1 MGELTLVAFVE
12 FEQASEALD
21 IDRAVVGL
29 ADKRENGFAIIHE
42 QRRLR
47 RTPVAG
53 LETVSRKNC
62 VGNRKRSV
70 LIINLMKIVHVA
82 SEMYPYVKTG
92 GLADAVG
99 ALAVTLADAG
109 HDVSVVI
116 PGYRAVLEHPDAARA
131 ERLQR
136 LRIEMG
142 DVFMSGDIRVFS
154 PRERLTVYLVC
165 REEFFDRRNPYGNG
179 ERDYEDN
186 HHRFIFFCKGVVEL
200 LRLSQLGADVVHS
213 HDWQTGLLPLL
224 LRHAEQRH
232 GVTLGMKTIFTV
244 HNIAFQGVF
253 PMRSFYRTNL
263 PDELQGIDGVEY
275 YGQMSMMKGGLLFAD
290 RVTTVSP
297 RYALEIQTP
306 EFGCGLDGVVQTRA
320 DDLVGLINGIDT
332 QVWNPGLDRH
342 LPANYSADNLAGKA
356 VCRKALLKQ
365 VGFDPATTGPVF
377 GMICRLTEQKGVHLM
392 LANRAFFEKE
402 DVRLIVLGTGEARF
416 EQGLR
421 ELAAAFPHKVAFAS
435 RLDEAMSHLVEA
447 GSDFFLMPSCFE
459 PCGLNQ
465 MYSQAYGT
473 VPLVSKVGGLV
484 DTVIDVEAD
493 PSRGTGIMFPPT
505 IEGVADGLTRALRLH
520 ADGRRFAAVQQRGMR
535 RDFSWRK
542 AAKAY
547 EQLYSDAL

>member
-1 MGELTLVAFVE
+1 
-12 FEQASEALD
+12 
-21 IDRAVVGL
+21 
-29 ADKRENGFAIIHE
+29 
-42 QRRLR
+42 
-47 RTPVAG
+47 
-53 LETVSRKNC
+53 
-62 VGNRKRSV
+62 
-70 LIINLMKIVHVA
+70 MKIVHVA
-82 SEMYPYVKTG
+82 SELYPYVKTG

-99 ALAVTLADAG
+99 SLAGTLAEAG
-109 HDVSVVI
+109 HEVSVFL
-116 PGYRAVLEHPDAARA
+116 PGYRAVLDHPDAARA

-142 DVFMSGDIRVFS
+142 DVFMSGDIRSFS
-154 PRERLTVYLVC
+154 PRENLTIYLVC

-186 HHRFIFFCKGVVEL
+186 HHRFIFFCKGVVEA
-200 LRLSQLGADVVHS
+200 LRLNDIGADVVHG
-213 HDWQTGLLPLL
+213 HDWQAGLLPLL

-232 GVTLGMKTIFTV
+232 GVTLAMKTIFTV

-263 PDELQGIDGVEY
+263 PEELMGIDGIEY

-332 QVWNPGLDRH
+332 QVWNPAVDPS
-342 LPANYSADNLAGKA
+342 LPANYTAADLTGKA
-356 VCRKALLKQ
+356 ACRAALLKQ
-365 VGFDPATTGPVF
+365 TGLDPAAKAPVI
-377 GMICRLTEQKGVHLM
+377 GMICRLTEQKGVHL
-392 LANRAFFEKE
+392 LLENKAFFERE
-402 DVRLIVLGTGEARF
+402 DVRFIVLGTGEARF
-416 EQGLR
+416 EQGVR
-421 ELAAAFPHKVAFAS
+421 ELAAALPNKVAFAS
-435 RLDEAMSHLVEA
+435 RLDEKMSHLVEA

-484 DTVIDVEAD
+484 DTVIDLEAD
-493 PSRGTGIMFPPT
+493 PAKGTGIMFAPT
-505 IEGVADGLTRALRLH
+505 VEGVGAGLARALRLF
-520 ADGRRFAAVQQRGMR
+520 ADRPRYEAAQQRGMA

-542 AAKAY
+542 AARAY
-547 EQLYSDAL
+547 EQLYQDAL